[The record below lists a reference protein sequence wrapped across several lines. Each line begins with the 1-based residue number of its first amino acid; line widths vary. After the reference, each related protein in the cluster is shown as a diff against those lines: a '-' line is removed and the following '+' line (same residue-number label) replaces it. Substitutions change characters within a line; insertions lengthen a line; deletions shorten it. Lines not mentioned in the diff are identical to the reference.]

1 MRQVVLDTETTRLE
15 PALGHR
21 IVEIGAVEVVDPR
34 VTRNRFHTYVF
45 PDREVDDAAVEVHGL
60 TLKDLEDKP
69 RFAEVAD
76 AFLDFIRGAELVIHN
91 APFDVSFIDYEL
103 AQLESGPT
111 SIGDLCTITDSLAL
125 AKDRHPG
132 RKNNLDA
139 LCRRYGVDNSQREL
153 HGALLDAE
161 ILADVYLLM
170 TGGQASLF
178 AGEGPTA
185 GGVENRPVFRLPDDR
200 PRLVVIRG
208 CVSPRFHCLA
218 GNRRI
223 PCRQCVEVAWRST
236 LEEALQM
243 GEFVLR
249 HFVAVVQNGLCH
261 AEE

>member
-1 MRQVVLDTETTRLE
+1 MRQVVLDTETTGLE
-15 PALGHR
+15 PAQGHR
-21 IVEIGAVEVVDPR
+21 IVEIGAVEVVDRR
-34 VTRNRFHTYVF
+34 VTRNRFHTYVC
-45 PDREVDDAAVEVHGL
+45 PDREIDDAAVEVHGL

-69 RFAEVAD
+69 RFAEVVD

-103 AQLESGPT
+103 AQLESGPA

-178 AGEGPTA
+178 AGEGPAA
-185 GGVENRPVFRLPDDR
+185 GEVENRPVFRLPDDR
-200 PRLVVIRG
+200 PRLVVIRATAQERAAHEAKLDAIEAKSEAG
-208 CVSPRFHCLA
+208 C
-218 GNRRI
+218 
-223 PCRQCVEVAWRST
+223 AWRQTPNAAS
-236 LEEALQM
+236 
-243 GEFVLR
+243 G
-249 HFVAVVQNGLCH
+249 GPP
-261 AEE
+261 

>member
-1 MRQVVLDTETTRLE
+1 MRQVVLDTETTGLE
-15 PALGHR
+15 PAQGHR
-21 IVEIGAVEVVDPR
+21 IVEIGAVEVVDR
-34 VTRNRFHTYVF
+34 RITRNRFHTYVF
-45 PDREVDDAAVEVHGL
+45 PDREIDDAAVEVHGL
-60 TLKDLEDKP
+60 TLEDLEDKP

-103 AQLESGPT
+103 AQLESGPA

-125 AKDRHPG
+125 AKNRHPG

-178 AGEGPTA
+178 AGGGPAA
-185 GGVENRPVFRLPDDR
+185 GEVENRPVLRLSDDR
-200 PRLVVIRG
+200 PRLLVIRATAEERAAHEAKLDAIEAQSEAG
-208 CVSPRFHCLA
+208 C
-218 GNRRI
+218 
-223 PCRQCVEVAWRST
+223 AWRQTPNAASGG
-236 LEEALQM
+236 QP
-243 GEFVLR
+243 
-249 HFVAVVQNGLCH
+249 
-261 AEE
+261 

>member
-1 MRQVVLDTETTRLE
+1 MRQVVLDTETTGLE

-21 IVEIGAVEVVDPR
+21 IVEIGAVEVVDRR
-34 VTRNRFHTYVF
+34 VTRNRFHTYVC

-200 PRLVVIRG
+200 PRLIVIRATAEERAAHEAKLDAIEAQSESG
-208 CVSPRFHCLA
+208 C
-218 GNRRI
+218 
-223 PCRQCVEVAWRST
+223 AWRQTSHT
-236 LEEALQM
+236 ASGGQP
-243 GEFVLR
+243 
-249 HFVAVVQNGLCH
+249 
-261 AEE
+261 

>member
-1 MRQVVLDTETTRLE
+1 MRQVVLDTETTGLE

-21 IVEIGAVEVVDPR
+21 IVEIGAVEVVDRR

-200 PRLVVIRG
+200 PRLVVIRATAEERAAHEAKLDAIEAQSESG
-208 CVSPRFHCLA
+208 C
-218 GNRRI
+218 
-223 PCRQCVEVAWRST
+223 AWRQTSHT
-236 LEEALQM
+236 AS
-243 GEFVLR
+243 GG
-249 HFVAVVQNGLCH
+249 HP
-261 AEE
+261 

>member
-1 MRQVVLDTETTRLE
+1 MRQVVLDTETTGLE
-15 PALGHR
+15 PAQGHR
-21 IVEIGAVEVVDPR
+21 IVEIGAVEVVDRR

-45 PDREVDDAAVEVHGL
+45 PDREIDDAAVEVHGL

-69 RFAEVAD
+69 RFAEVAA

-178 AGEGPTA
+178 AGEGPAA
-185 GGVENRPVFRLPDDR
+185 GEDENRPVFRLPDGR
-200 PRLVVIRG
+200 PRLLVIRATTEERAAHEAKLDAIEAQSESG
-208 CVSPRFHCLA
+208 C
-218 GNRRI
+218 
-223 PCRQCVEVAWRST
+223 AWRQTPNATS
-236 LEEALQM
+236 
-243 GEFVLR
+243 GG
-249 HFVAVVQNGLCH
+249 HP
-261 AEE
+261 